1 MGEPTPPAPQSNQ
14 NAGADAKPCRW
25 CQLWNAAFSASQLE
39 ALKYDIIV
47 GPWIIDSVKCGVALL
62 TLLAQ
67 RDPGDCKECR
77 RSAEIHRGES
87 LGHEQAEW
95 RAQMWEINPSMRF
108 MMRQGRGDAEFSPR
122 AIQPVSTTA
131 KGG

>member
-14 NAGADAKPCRW
+14 TAGKDAKPCRW

-39 ALKYDIIV
+39 VLKYDIIV
-47 GPWIIDSVKCGVALL
+47 GPWIIDSVTCGVALL

-77 RSAEIHRGES
+77 RSAEIHRDEV

-95 RAQMWEINPSMRF
+95 RAEMWEINPSMRF
-108 MMRQGRGDAEFSPR
+108 MMRQGKHDAEFAR
-122 AIQPVSTTA
+122 
-131 KGG
+131 

>member
-1 MGEPTPPAPQSNQ
+1 MN
-14 NAGADAKPCRW
+14 D
-25 CQLWNAAFSASQLE
+25 
-39 ALKYDIIV
+39 
-47 GPWIIDSVKCGVALL
+47 
-62 TLLAQ
+62 LA
-67 RDPGDCKECR
+67 RRKTDCPGCK

-95 RAQMWEINPSMRF
+95 RAEMWEINPSMRF

>member
-1 MGEPTPPAPQSNQ
+1 MSTPKPPAAQSNQ
-14 NAGADAKPCRW
+14 TAGKDAKPCRW

-39 ALKYDIIV
+39 VLKYDIIV

-77 RSAEIHRGES
+77 RSAEIHRGET

-95 RAQMWEINPSMRF
+95 RAEMWAKNPSMRF
-108 MMRQGRGDAEFSPR
+108 MMRQGKHDAEFSP
-122 AIQPVSTTA
+122 
-131 KGG
+131 